1 MERIW
6 VGAAAGIALLAMSAC
21 EPDQAA
27 VLQLDDNKIK
37 VVGTGYSE
45 KSSLESAISTANA
58 RCAQQ
63 GKEAFVLASDTGY
76 QGVDKNAALII
87 DVLTAAAQNSGSAPG
102 YYPSSSSSEDW
113 QTTLEVRCGPQPR

>member
-1 MERIW
+1 M
-6 VGAAAGIALLAMSAC
+6 ALSAC

-87 DVLTAAAQNSGSAPG
+87 DVLTAAAQNSGRAPG
-102 YYPSSSSSEDW
+102 YYPSSSGSEDW